1 MLFTSSKHCSQC
13 IFGTFKQLKIKN
25 KEKQKFQKGTLGRNC
40 EVHLVEPH
48 YENRCK
54 MIAKKDMDF
63 FFGNRSQIHLLIL
76 GALLHK
82 SYLTDRKLSLNK
94 VT

>member
-13 IFGTFKQLKIKN
+13 IFVTLKQLKIKKN
-25 KEKQKFQKGTLGRNC
+25 QKGTLGRNY

-54 MIAKKDMDF
+54 MIATKDMDF
-63 FFGNRSQIHLLIL
+63 FCGNRSQIYLLIL

-94 VT
+94 AT